1 MLARLFRSSYAYV
14 LINTAVSLL
23 AFGRNL
29 IFMNSLGLAEVG
41 QIALMQTIVMLVGFA
56 QGGLISGAFILW
68 AGGDRDLNR
77 RMADVLFAGKAV
89 LGVALALALAAL
101 GPGVLMPTVAP
112 ETLVIGLAAGLATLA
127 GNWMNNVLVADQK
140 LPQAN
145 LVNVVAVL
153 VSLGVAVLTLE
164 VGDLRMTLVSIALQP
179 LLVALGAMLAEPLA
193 RPRPRVPDGAT
204 MRRMLS
210 VGLNP
215 FLGSLSLLLTYQIER
230 WTLAAALGPEELGRY
245 YIVILYLTFFLL
257 LPSALLNVAF
267 PRAKRALAAGERTEF
282 DRILRRHMIEQAG
295 FSLLALV
302 LKLLLLSLILRHFLP
317 NYIGTEPL
325 VYIAFVAGLG
335 MLLQQSGTL
344 VLYAVEDTRPLL
356 LAGAM
361 SLGVFCAFLL
371 VAWGL
376 EQFSANAV
384 IAARVVAA
392 FAAAVP
398 LLIARRRALQS
409 LTVTPNTTHQGEGRG
424 F

>member
-56 QGGLISGAFILW
+56 QCGLISGAFVLW

-77 RMADVLFAGKAV
+77 RMADVLFAGKVA
-89 LGVALALALAAL
+89 LGVALVLALAAL

-112 ETLVIGLAAGLATLA
+112 ETLVIGMAAGLATLA

-145 LVNVVAVL
+145 LVNVLAVL
-153 VSLGVAVLTLE
+153 VSLGLAVLTLG
-164 VGDLRMTLVSIALQP
+164 VGDLRMALVSIALQP

-193 RPRPRVPDGAT
+193 RPRPRMPDGAT
-204 MRRMLS
+204 MRLMLS

-230 WTLAAALGPEELGRY
+230 WALAVALGPEELGRY

-257 LPSALLNVAF
+257 IPSALLNVTF
-267 PRAKRALAAGERTEF
+267 PRAKRALAAGDRTEF

-302 LKLLLLSLILRHFLP
+302 LKLLLLNLILRHFLP
-317 NYIGTEPL
+317 NYVGTEPL

-335 MLLQQSGTL
+335 MLLQQSGAL
-344 VLYAVEDTRPLL
+344 VLYAVENTRPLL
-356 LAGAM
+356 LAGTM

-371 VAWGL
+371 VVWRL

-398 LLIARRRALQS
+398 LLVARRRALQN
-409 LTVTPNTTHQGEGRG
+409 LTVTARTAHPGEEHG